1 MNATLARV
9 IGFPTRLYVQWEP
22 PQEPNGIVR
31 AYTVYCKEVTAT
43 DGATPLESGSSSY
56 LSSSG
61 SGSATL
67 TNAMFQSGEERSGTS
82 ASGATFEYAILVVA
96 NGTQSATHVD
106 DLTPFTSYECF
117 ITANTSVGEG
127 ESSVFITS
135 TTDES
140 STSCSHCCTYQS
152 SNT

>member
-9 IGFPTRLYVQWEP
+9 IEFPTRIYVQWEP
-22 PQEPNGIVR
+22 PQEPNGIIL

-43 DGATPLESGSSSY
+43 DGATPSESGSSSY

-67 TNAMFQSGEERSGTS
+67 TNAMFQSGEERSGS
-82 ASGATFEYAILVVA
+82 SGATPEYAILVVV

-117 ITANTSVGEG
+117 IAANTSVGEG
-127 ESSVFITS
+127 ESSVFITA

-140 STSCSHCCTYQS
+140 STSYSHCCTYQC